1 MIRVFV
7 KECCLWLC
15 VVGVSM
21 PTLGEAIEY
30 YTECVENVIQDMSC
44 FPRKYHPV
52 LESGGAQ
59 RKGGAKEAEA

>member
-1 MIRVFV
+1 
-7 KECCLWLC
+7 
-15 VVGVSM
+15 M